1 MNDSNGFPLDVAV
14 DKKGN
19 TYVTNILD
27 SGSLPG
33 EVRKYAPRDNIG
45 AQIGDNH
52 LYKIY
57 FVTVDAAGDL
67 FVDGIAFL
75 LTCPSWIGFR
85 LGWGRGGRT
94 RAYRLGFP
102 EDWGSIATATFLLT
116 IKMAN

>member
-45 AQIGDNH
+45 VQIGDNH

-67 FVDGIAFL
+67 FVDGITL

-85 LGWGRGGRT
+85 LGWGRSGRT

-102 EDWGSIATATFLLT
+102 EDWGSIATATSC
-116 IKMAN
+116 